1 MKKQPVTLYSS
12 AAESV
17 ALFRRFL
24 EKKTPPVSTRRCSWP
39 VLDSLLERRE
49 RRAV

>member
-24 EKKTPPVSTRRCSWP
+24 QKKSPVVSTRRF
-39 VLDSLLERRE
+39 LDTLRARRE
-49 RRAV
+49 RRAA